1 MTKER
6 EAALIGQRI
15 GVYEVLSK
23 LGVGG
28 MGEVYRA
35 RDTKLGRE
43 VAIKVLPHQ
52 FTSNPESLAR
62 FEREARM
69 LATLNHPHIG
79 AIYGFVDS
87 APRRLGAADVRALVL
102 ELVEGETLAEP
113 IRRGAVPVDKALGYA
128 RQIAAALDAAHEKGI
143 VHRDLKPANIKVT
156 PGGVLK
162 VLDFGL
168 AKGALEDG
176 DAMLL
181 SSSPTMSPAPTR
193 EGTILGTPAYMSPE
207 QARGEPVDKRTDIWA
222 FGCVLYELLT
232 GRSLFARNSIADTL
246 AVVVAHE
253 PDFAEL
259 PSTVPPGVRDLLRR
273 CLEKDVR
280 RRLRDIGDASICLE
294 APAAPAAI
302 ERSEPVVARRSPAWN
317 LAWMLGG
324 GLLAAALVGAWF
336 LRSAATT
343 TAPPTTMAVQ
353 RLTDFVGMEESPA
366 ASPDGKTVAFVV
378 RSGAGSQIWLRLLA
392 RGAPRQVT
400 HDAADHEQPAVDA
413 GLELAHLLHAPE
425 HAGRAGN
432 ARGRSPRSAMQRRRL
447 ASAVSGAD
455 VSHDGRYLATLQ
467 LREGQLELTTLTRN
481 GAQTVRTQSLA
492 GRAHARLR
500 VRALV
505 AGRPVGCFPARACEL
520 WGEYF
525 RRARERR

>member
-1 MTKER
+1 M
-6 EAALIGQRI
+6 
-15 GVYEVLSK
+15 
-23 LGVGG
+23 
-28 MGEVYRA
+28 
-35 RDTKLGRE
+35 
-43 VAIKVLPHQ
+43 
-52 FTSNPESLAR
+52 
-62 FEREARM
+62 
-69 LATLNHPHIG
+69 
-79 AIYGFVDS
+79 
-87 APRRLGAADVRALVL
+87 VRALVL

-156 PGGVLK
+156 PDGVLK

-232 GRSLFARNSIADTL
+232 GRALFARNSVADTL

-259 PSTVPPGVRDLLRR
+259 PSAVPPGVRDLLRR

-280 RRLRDIGDASICLE
+280 RRLRDIGDASICLD

-324 GLLAAALVGAWF
+324 ALLAAALVGAWF
-336 LRSAATT
+336 LRSAT
-343 TAPPTTMAVQ
+343 TATATVPTATALQ

-366 ASPDGKTVAFVV
+366 ASPDGKTVAFV
-378 RSGAGSQIWLRLLA
+378 RRTGADSQIWLRLLA
-392 RGAPRQVT
+392 GGAPLQVT
-400 HDAADHEQPAVDA
+400 HDAADHEQPRW
-413 GLELAHLLHAPE
+413 APDSSSIIYFTPASTPGE
-425 HAGRAGN
+425 QGTLWEV
-432 ARGRSPRSAMQRRRL
+432 SALGGERRRL
-447 ASAVSGAD
+447 ASAISGGD
-455 VSHDGRYLATLQ
+455 ISHDGRYLATFSF
-467 LREGQLELTTLTRN
+467 E
-481 GAQTVRTQSLA
+481 RTS
-492 GRAHARLR
+492 
-500 VRALV
+500 
-505 AGRPVGCFPARACEL
+505 
-520 WGEYF
+520 WS
-525 RRARERR
+525 